1 MGRHARPRPGFD
13 RELSDL
19 PAPARWREFMLRVEA
34 VIFAASQP
42 VMRETLAAVV
52 GSDCHL
58 DLLIADIRD
67 ELRARPY
74 ELVDVAGG
82 FQLRTRRGYGEV
94 IRASGAVASKSL
106 DLTPLEKLVL
116 TAVAYFQPVTRAG
129 LGDILGRIIS
139 RDVIAAL
146 RGAALIA
153 TGPRSPQPGA
163 PHTFVTTPAFLTL
176 WGLSSLRDLPDLDR
190 LEDAGLIG
198 TAPRPEDL
206 RGALGIRDDDE
217 DEDGAA
223 KVDADKDGEVSEEHA
238 GGLRRDSIL

>member
-1 MGRHARPRPGFD
+1 M
-13 RELSDL
+13 
-19 PAPARWREFMLRVEA
+19 MRVEA

-42 VMRETLAAVV
+42 VTRETLAAVI

-58 DLLIADIRD
+58 ENLIADIRA
-67 ELRARPY
+67 ELKSRPY

-94 IRASGAVASKSL
+94 IRASGAVASKGL

-129 LGDILGRIIS
+129 LSDILGRIIS

-146 RGAALIA
+146 RGSGLIA
-153 TGPRSPQPGA
+153 TGPRSPRPGA
-163 PHTFVTTPAFLTL
+163 PHTYVTTLAFLTL
-176 WGLSSLRDLPDLDR
+176 WGLASLRDLPDLAR

-198 TAPRPEDL
+198 KAPLPQDL
-206 RGALGIRDDDE
+206 RSALGISGDDADDDE
-217 DEDGAA
+217 DRAASAADDDGDGDED
-223 KVDADKDGEVSEEHA
+223 DA
-238 GGLRRDSIL
+238 GLRWAEE

>member
-1 MGRHARPRPGFD
+1 MGRRARPKPGFD

-19 PAPARWREFMLRVEA
+19 PAPLRWREYMMRVEA

-42 VMRETLAAVV
+42 VTRETLAAVI
-52 GSDCHL
+52 GSDCNL

-82 FQLRTRRGYGEV
+82 FQHRTRRAYGDV
-94 IRASGAVASKSL
+94 IRASGTVATPPV
-106 DLTPLEKLVL
+106 DLTQLEKLVL

-129 LGDILGRIIS
+129 LGDILGRIIN

-146 RGAALIA
+146 RGAQLIA
-153 TGPRSPQPGA
+153 NGPRSPQPGA
-163 PHTFVTTPAFLTL
+163 PHTYVTTPAFLTL
-176 WGLSSLRDLPDLDR
+176 WGLASLRDLPDLAR

-198 TAPRPEDL
+198 KAPLPEDL
-206 RGALGIRDDDE
+206 RDALGIRAD
-217 DEDGAA
+217 DEDGAEIE
-223 KVDADKDGEVSEEHA
+223 ADEDGGDVGEDYV
-238 GGLRRDSIL
+238 GKRQ

>member
-1 MGRHARPRPGFD
+1 MGRRARPRPGFD

-34 VIFAASQP
+34 VIFAAPQP
-42 VMRETLAAVV
+42 VSRDTLAAVI
-52 GSDCHL
+52 GSDCNL

-74 ELVDVAGG
+74 EIVDVAGG

-94 IRASGAVASKSL
+94 IRASGAVASKGL

-129 LGDILGRIIS
+129 LADILGRIIS
-139 RDVIAAL
+139 RDVIAGL
-146 RGAALIA
+146 RGADLIA

-163 PHTFVTTPAFLTL
+163 PHTYVTTAAFLAL
-176 WGLSSLRDLPDLDR
+176 WGLPSLRDLPDLDR
-190 LEDAGLIG
+190 LEGAGLLG
-198 TAPRPEDL
+198 RAQLPDEL
-206 RGALGIRDDDE
+206 RDALGIRDDDE
-217 DEDGAA
+217 DGAEI
-223 KVDADKDGEVSEEHA
+223 DADEKDRDVGENYVAIGLVEE
-238 GGLRRDSIL
+238 